1 MTMQK
6 SKLTD
11 DLKKIV
17 DSSSLLSEVMQ
28 AKFHKSVKALWIP
41 YSQVIEKH
49 AHKDSISEK
58 SQLGEEDVRRIIE
71 QLQTYSNRD
80 AGLSYLET
88 WSLKRK
94 DLEFIARSLTL
105 YFSKNDTVSR
115 LRDNIVERTI
125 GSRLNSKAIRG
136 N

>member
-11 DLKKIV
+11 DLRNIV
-17 DSSSLLSEVMQ
+17 DSSTLLPDVMQ
-28 AKFHKSVKALWIP
+28 AKFHKSVRALWIP

-49 AHKDSISEK
+49 SQRNNISDK
-58 SQLGEEDVRRIIE
+58 SRLGEEDVKRIIE
-71 QLQTYSNRD
+71 QLQTCSNRD

-94 DLEFIARSLTL
+94 DLESIARSLTL